1 MISSDCDI
9 YEFVESLG
17 DKDYL
22 DIIFLADREATEVER
37 IALQS
42 GYKIGKKQNCPKDY
56 ADNLKDLIVFLK
68 YTVKPKKLTD
78 KFGQLSEKYLQ
89 AI

>member
-9 YEFVESLG
+9 NKFVSSLG

-42 GYKIGKKQNCPKDY
+42 GYEIGEREKCLKDY
-56 ADNLKDLIVFLK
+56 ADNLKDLICFLK

-78 KFGQLSEKYLQ
+78 KFGHLSEKIMQ
-89 AI
+89 DT